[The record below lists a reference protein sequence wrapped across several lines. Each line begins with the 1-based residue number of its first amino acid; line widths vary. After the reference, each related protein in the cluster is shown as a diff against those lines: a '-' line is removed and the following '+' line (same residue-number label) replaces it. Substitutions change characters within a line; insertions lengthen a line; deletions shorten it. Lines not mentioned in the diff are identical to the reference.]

1 MTADIPM
8 ESKVVER
15 QWNTTFQVLEGKKKK
30 KTVNQ
35 EVYVLYKHLSK
46 TKMKE
51 NHFQTNKKAKRI
63 CPQWTFTLRST
74 ETISSN

>member
-30 KTVNQ
+30 K
-35 EVYVLYKHLSK
+35 LS
-46 TKMKE
+46 TKKSMSYI
-51 NHFQTNKKAKRI
+51 NIFQKRK
-63 CPQWTFTLRST
+63 
-74 ETISSN
+74 